1 MIAFIRFRDS
11 VFYRMAHFS
20 ETTPPFQVEHSR
32 TWVLETYEVHTDT
45 NVLENGTLAKA
56 FAAGKKVTRFQENRG

>member
-1 MIAFIRFRDS
+1 MIVFFRFRDS
-11 VFYRMAHFS
+11 VFDRMPHFS
-20 ETTPPFQVEHSR
+20 ETSPSFRVEHSG